1 MDRGRYTMADEVKN
15 NKKINEDAIGPT
27 SFAEAGPDAR
37 FGPYFYPSG
46 RLGQFLARFFA
57 TKAAPYIAKQ
67 ADDGPTPQA
76 TLAGDTVQNA
86 DVITPDVLPAMGT
99 MSRRALI
106 LPELERTRR
115 ERYLRFEEMDNYP
128 EIGVAFDIYADDST
142 QKNLK
147 NERWTV
153 QSENQVVVDEINT
166 LFKHIQLDRIYWDI
180 VRNTVKYGDCF
191 IETILDVNNPDK
203 GLQRLK
209 VLNPNFIIR
218 VENEYGYLT
227 DFLQEIPDKDDWSA
241 YGSAADMMVGTKFI
255 TLDRN
260 QIVHFRLRTA
270 DPGYYPYGRSIA
282 ALCIRIFRSLKLME
296 DAMLIYRLARAPER
310 RIFYIDVANMPATKA
325 EMFMEK
331 VKEKFKKEKY
341 YNSNDNTIDSRY
353 NPLSADED
361 FFVPTRGNQG
371 TKIDT
376 LPGAQNLGEVE
387 DVRYF
392 RDKLL
397 AALKVPK
404 DYIVEKDKSPE
415 RKANLSQLDSK
426 FARVITR
433 VQQQVEIGLEQIA
446 KRHLALVGYPA
457 KLVKGVKILL
467 PDPSDTFTKRKME
480 IDEQKARVVQA
491 VVGLGIFPKSTIY
504 KEFYDMTD
512 EEIEH
517 LQTELEKEQDEQA
530 QKEMEQQAQMGA
542 ASAGQDQEGKDSD
555 MDREQAGKDMDMA
568 RSEGEKEADHDRQKE
583 LQKMKPAS
591 KREEVDVRLVDT
603 LNKVKQKIIHENRGN
618 PERLASIDRV
628 ITRNIKKRQKNS

>member
-1 MDRGRYTMADEVKN
+1 MADEVKN
-15 NKKINEDAIGPT
+15 KDNINEDAIGYT
-27 SFAEAGPDAR
+27 SFDASPDAR
-37 FGPYFYPSG
+37 YGPYFYPNG

-57 TKAAPYIAKQ
+57 TKAAPFLAKQ
-67 ADDGPTPQA
+67 TDDGSTPQA
-76 TLAGDTVQNA
+76 ALAGDTVSN
-86 DVITPDVLPAMGT
+86 PDVVKPDDLPALGAVN
-99 MSRRALI
+99 RKELI
-106 LPELERTRR
+106 LPELEKTRR
-115 ERYLRFEEMDNYP
+115 ERYLKFDEMDNYP
-128 EIGVAFDIYADDST
+128 EIGTAFDIYADDAT
-142 QKNLK
+142 QKNLQ
-147 NERWTV
+147 NTRWTV
-153 QSENQVVVDEINT
+153 RSDNHLVVDEINKMFAH
-166 LFKHIQLDRIYWDI
+166 LQMDRIYWDI
-180 VRNTVKYGDCF
+180 IRNTVKYGDCF
-191 IETILDVNNPDK
+191 IETILDINNPKK
-203 GLQRLK
+203 GLQRIK

-227 DFLQEIPDKDDWSA
+227 DFIQEIPDDNDWVA
-241 YGSAADMMVGTKFI
+241 FGSAAGNMTGSKFI

-270 DPGYYPYGRSIA
+270 DPAYYPYGKSIA
-282 ALCIRIFRSLKLME
+282 ALAIRIFRSLKLME

-341 YNSNDNTIDSRY
+341 YNSNDGTVDSRY

-376 LPGAQNLGEVE
+376 LPGAQNLGEVD

-415 RKANLSQLDSK
+415 RKANLSQLDAK

-433 VQQQVEIGLEQIA
+433 VQQQVEVGFEQIA

-457 KLVKGVKILL
+457 SLVKEVKIVL

-491 VVGLGIFPKSTIY
+491 VVGLGIFPKKTIY

-512 EEIEH
+512 EEIQH
-517 LQTELEKEQDEQA
+517 TMNELEKEQDAAQEKELENQEKLSQVGAGAEQA
-530 QKEMEQQAQMGA
+530 
-542 ASAGQDQEGKDSD
+542 GKDVD
-555 MDREQAGKDMDMA
+555 MERDQAGKDMDAA
-568 RSEGEKEADHDRQKE
+568 RDEGAAQSTFERDKEMEKMKKTSKKE
-583 LQKMKPAS
+583 SIDSALISTLQK
-591 KREEVDVRLVDT
+591 
-603 LNKVKQKIIHENRGN
+603 VKSKIIAECGEDSDRT
-618 PERLASIDRV
+618 ASIDRV
-628 ITRNIKKRQKNS
+628 ITRNIKKRQRNS